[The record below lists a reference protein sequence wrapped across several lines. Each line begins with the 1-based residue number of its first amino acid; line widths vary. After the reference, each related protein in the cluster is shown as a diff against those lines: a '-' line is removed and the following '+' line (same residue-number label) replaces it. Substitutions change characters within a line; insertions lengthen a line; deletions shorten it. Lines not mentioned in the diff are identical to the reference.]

1 MEAILKVSNL
11 KKIYPK
17 FILENIN
24 FEIYPKEIV
33 GLIGQNGAGK
43 STLLKILMNILDKDF
58 GEFNFLGKKISKEDY
73 LYKKD
78 IGFVG
83 ENSSFYENQTLN
95 HIKKFYSLYFSNWD
109 EVLYHTL
116 LKDTFDLDENKKF
129 KELSKGMKVK
139 FYMTLCLSHHPK
151 LFILDE
157 PTSGLDPIVRGK
169 ILNILR
175 NHVSETHSGMIFS
188 SHITEDMNKI
198 ADKLIF
204 IHNGRIL
211 NICYLNDIVS
221 HNITVEEYYE
231 NLLRNNGVKYE

>member
-1 MEAILKVSNL
+1 
-11 KKIYPK
+11 
-17 FILENIN
+17 
-24 FEIYPKEIV
+24 
-33 GLIGQNGAGK
+33 
-43 STLLKILMNILDKDF
+43 MNILDKDF
-58 GEFNFLGKKISKEDY
+58 GEFNFLGKKISKKDY

-83 ENSSFYENQTLN
+83 ENISFYENQTLN
-95 HIKKFYSLYFSNWD
+95 HIKKFYSMYFSNWD

-139 FYMTLCLSHHPK
+139 FYMTLCLSHKPN

-157 PTSGLDPIVRGK
+157 PTSGLDPIARGK

-175 NHVSETHSGMIFS
+175 DHVSQTDSGMIFS

-204 IHNGRIL
+204 IHNGKIL
-211 NICYLNDIVS
+211 DTCHLNDILS
-221 HNITVEEYYE
+221 RHTTVEEYYE
-231 NLLRNNGVKYE
+231 NLLRNKGVKYE